1 MGSAIGKRRISSS
14 CSLAMGGV
22 KGQGPLRSLGG
33 LRGPFS
39 HVREWPPLFAPLHSA
54 GIYPASAAL
63 TATTVKSVHAR
74 SSFAFC
80 SAMKASKSSSLTL
93 SLFSV

>member
-1 MGSAIGKRRISSS
+1 MQFFEL
-14 CSLAMGGV
+14 LACNGGV
-22 KGQGPLRSLGG
+22 KGQSPS
-33 LRGPFS
+33 PFS
-39 HVREWPPLFAPLHSA
+39 GGSKGGILFGKRIPPLFASLHGA

-93 SLFSV
+93 SPFSV